1 MARVLALTADLL
13 FASRLQASLAGAGHD
28 VRLVAGEGELRAA
41 LAADGAQALLVDL
54 TDDELQGEVIV
65 RALATELA
73 GVRTLAY
80 YSHVEPAARDRA
92 RQAGIELAVP
102 RSRIAREAP
111 ELLARLLAA
120 GPSD

>member
-41 LAADGAQALLVDL
+41 LAAEGAQALLVDL
-54 TDDELQGEVIV
+54 TDDELQGELIV
-65 RALATELA
+65 RSLAAELA

-120 GPSD
+120 GRSD

>member
-13 FASRLQASLAGAGHD
+13 FASRLQASLAAAGHE
-28 VRLVAGEGELRAA
+28 VRLVAGEGELRGA

-65 RALATELA
+65 RALASELA

-111 ELLARLLAA
+111 ELLAGLLDA
-120 GPSD
+120 G